1 MKRRVSRRKFLQQTA
16 YAAAA
21 LPLASSTR
29 QIRSQVNVG
38 RSTTAPLL
46 LWYDKPAT
54 QWVEALPIGNGRL
67 GAMVFGGAASE
78 RLQLNE
84 DTLYAGGP
92 YDPNNREALQS
103 LPEAR
108 QLIFAAN

>member
-1 MKRRVSRRKFLQQTA
+1 
-16 YAAAA
+16 
-21 LPLASSTR
+21 
-29 QIRSQVNVG
+29 
-38 RSTTAPLL
+38 
-46 LWYDKPAT
+46 
-54 QWVEALPIGNGRL
+54 
-67 GAMVFGGAASE
+67 MVFGGAASE

-108 QLIFAAN
+108 QLIFAGKFKEASDLIGAKDDGASNQTDALRASRRSETRICRAQ